1 MRIKDQFKFYNIS
14 TFLSNLAHQ
23 IFYDKI
29 LANIGC
35 FSVLEKIFF
44 QLHPIIFKKQH
55 TNNLVNLKIMNKFD
69 FGVVGLGV
77 MGRNLLLNIASHK
90 FAAAGLDLDTE
101 KVNSLQHEAD
111 PDHTIEATTD
121 VKHFV
126 ELIQQPRA
134 IMLLV
139 PAGKPVDSAIASLLP
154 HLDQGDIIIDGG
166 NTYFTDTDRRFLE
179 LSSKGIHFF
188 GMGISG
194 GEKGARFGP
203 AMMPGGDQKAYERLR
218 PIFETIAAKVDGE
231 PCVEYL
237 GNGSA
242 GNYVK
247 MVHNGIEYGIMQ
259 LISEIY
265 DLMKRGYNLDEDTIQ
280 KTFEEWNETELKS
293 YLIEITGKILKQKD
307 EDGSRLINKIS
318 DWAKSKGTG
327 KWTSQNAMDLQVPV
341 PTIDAAVVMRDMS
354 KTKPER
360 IEAATKLTWNSKQ
373 SDLNTTEAI
382 AALKS
387 ALYSSIIITY
397 AQGLAQLKTAS
408 AEYNYGLNLETVA
421 KIWRGGCIIR
431 AEALED
437 FRKAFAANPG
447 LPNILLDAEIAA
459 KLTQNQSGLRE
470 TIQLAVQQ
478 GIPAAGLMNS
488 LAYFD
493 AYRSENL
500 PTNLIQAQRDYFGA
514 HTYERID
521 VPGVFHTQ
529 WNE

>member
-1 MRIKDQFKFYNIS
+1 MS
-14 TFLSNLAHQ
+14 
-23 IFYDKI
+23 
-29 LANIGC
+29 
-35 FSVLEKIFF
+35 
-44 QLHPIIFKKQH
+44 
-55 TNNLVNLKIMNKFD
+55 KFD
-69 FGVVGLGV
+69 FGIVGLGV
-77 MGRNLLLNIASHK
+77 MGRNLLLNIASHN

-101 KVNSLQHEAD
+101 KVNSLQQEAGPND
-111 PDHTIEATTD
+111 TIEATTD

-154 HLDQGDIIIDGG
+154 HLDKGDIIIDGG
-166 NTYFTDTDRRFLE
+166 NTFFTDTDRRFLE
-179 LSSKGIHFF
+179 LSEKGIHFF

-218 PIFETIAAKVDGE
+218 PIFEAIAAKVDGE

-280 KTFEEWNETELKS
+280 KTFEEWNQTHDLKS
-293 YLIEITGKILKQKD
+293 YLIEITGNILKQKD

-327 KWTSQNAMDLQVPV
+327 KWTSQNAMDLQVPI
-341 PTIDAAVVMRDMS
+341 PTIDAAVFMRDMS

-360 IEAATKLTWNSKQ
+360 IEAAKKLVWNAPAT
-373 SDLNTTEAI
+373 DVNTSEAI

-387 ALYSSIIITY
+387 ALYLSIVVTY
-397 AQGLAQLKTAS
+397 AQGLAQLHTAS
-408 AEYNYGLNLETVA
+408 KEYNYGLNLETVA

-431 AEALED
+431 ANILED
-437 FRKAFAANPG
+437 FRKAYVAKTD
-447 LPNILLDAEIAA
+447 LPNLLLDAGIAS
-459 KLTQNQSGLRE
+459 KLTENQAGMRSV
-470 TIQLAVQQ
+470 IQFAVQK
-478 GIPAAGLMNS
+478 GLPVAGLMNS

-521 VPGVFHTQ
+521 TTGVFHTQ
-529 WNE
+529 WSE

>member
-1 MRIKDQFKFYNIS
+1 
-14 TFLSNLAHQ
+14 
-23 IFYDKI
+23 
-29 LANIGC
+29 
-35 FSVLEKIFF
+35 
-44 QLHPIIFKKQH
+44 
-55 TNNLVNLKIMNKFD
+55 MNKFD
-69 FGVVGLGV
+69 FGIVGLGV
-77 MGRNLLLNIASHK
+77 MGRNLLLNIASHN

-101 KVNSLQHEAD
+101 KVNSLQQEAD
-111 PDHTIEATTD
+111 SDHTIEATTD

-154 HLDQGDIIIDGG
+154 HLDKGDIIIDGG

-179 LSSKGIHFF
+179 LSEKGIHFF

-194 GEKGARFGP
+194 GEKGARRGP

-218 PIFETIAAKVDGE
+218 PIFEAIAAKVDGE

-259 LISEIY
+259 LISEVY
-265 DLMKRGYNLDEDTIQ
+265 DLMKRGYNLSDETIQ
-280 KTFEEWNETELKS
+280 KTFAEWNETDDLRS
-293 YLIEITGKILKQKD
+293 YLIEITRNILKQKD
-307 EDGSRLINKIS
+307 EDGSLLINKIS
-318 DWAKSKGTG
+318 DWARSKGTG

-341 PTIDAAVVMRDMS
+341 PTIDAAVNMRDMS

-360 IEAATKLTWNSKQ
+360 IEAAKKLVWNASE
-373 SDLNTTEAI
+373 SSVNESEAI

-387 ALYSSIIITY
+387 ALYFSIVVTY
-397 AQGLAQLKTAS
+397 AQGLAQLHTAS
-408 AEYNYGLNLETVA
+408 KEYNYGLNLETVA

-431 AEALED
+431 ATILED
-437 FRKAFAANPG
+437 FRKAYVAKAD
-447 LPNILLDAEIAA
+447 LPNLLLDNGIAS
-459 KLTQNQSGLRE
+459 KLTENQAGMRAVIQFAVLKGL
-470 TIQLAVQQ
+470 
-478 GIPAAGLMNS
+478 PAAGLMNS

-493 AYRSENL
+493 AYRSAQL
-500 PTNLIQAQRDYFGA
+500 PTNMIQAQRDYFGA
-514 HTYERID
+514 HTYERTD
-521 VPGVFHTQ
+521 KEGVFHTQ
-529 WNE
+529 WAE

>member
-1 MRIKDQFKFYNIS
+1 MS
-14 TFLSNLAHQ
+14 
-23 IFYDKI
+23 
-29 LANIGC
+29 
-35 FSVLEKIFF
+35 
-44 QLHPIIFKKQH
+44 
-55 TNNLVNLKIMNKFD
+55 KFD
-69 FGVVGLGV
+69 FGIVGLGV
-77 MGRNLLLNIASHK
+77 MGRNLLLNIASHN

-101 KVNSLQHEAD
+101 KVNSLQQEAG
-111 PDHTIEATTD
+111 PDDTIEATTD

-154 HLDQGDIIIDGG
+154 HLDKGDIIIDGG
-166 NTYFTDTDRRFLE
+166 NTFFTDTDRRFLE
-179 LSSKGIHFF
+179 LSAKGIHFF

-218 PIFETIAAKVDGE
+218 PIFEAIAAKVDGE

-280 KTFEEWNETELKS
+280 KTFEEWNQTHDLKS
-293 YLIEITGKILKQKD
+293 YLIEITGNILKQKD

-327 KWTSQNAMDLQVPV
+327 KWTSQNAMDLQVPI
-341 PTIDAAVVMRDMS
+341 PTIDAAVFMRDMS

-360 IEAATKLTWNSKQ
+360 IEAAKNLVWNASAT
-373 SDLNTTEAI
+373 DVNTSEAI
-382 AALKS
+382 DALKS
-387 ALYSSIIITY
+387 ALYFSIVVTY
-397 AQGLAQLKTAS
+397 AQGLAQLHTAS
-408 AEYNYGLNLETVA
+408 KEYNYGLNLETVA

-431 AEALED
+431 ATILED
-437 FRKAFAANPG
+437 FRKAYVAKTD
-447 LPNILLDAEIAA
+447 LPNLLLDSGIAS
-459 KLTQNQSGLRE
+459 KLTDNQSGMRSV
-470 TIQLAVQQ
+470 IQFAVQK
-478 GIPAAGLMNS
+478 GLPVAGLMNS

-521 VPGVFHTQ
+521 KEGVFHTQ
-529 WNE
+529 WAE